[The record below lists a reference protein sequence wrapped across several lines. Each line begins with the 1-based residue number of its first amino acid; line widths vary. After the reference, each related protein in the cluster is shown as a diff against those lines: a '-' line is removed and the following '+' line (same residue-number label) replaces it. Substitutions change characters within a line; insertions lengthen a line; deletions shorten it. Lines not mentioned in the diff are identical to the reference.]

1 MSGKKSTAA
10 TVEMRTAKVAEL
22 LVNGWSRARI
32 CEYARETA
40 HWNVGDAQVDRY
52 VAKARER
59 IQADCS
65 CDRKASYAL
74 AEARLE
80 ALYGKAVESGDLR
93 LALSIVK
100 EQRALQGLDGA
111 LRDPSENAEPG
122 MFYATL
128 TAYADAIHA
137 NVPKRYIEA
146 LVKEVMSLEPVA
158 ESLTRAPDPMER
170 CVEDMRTLGR
180 TRTREELMAAGVVC
194 DGIELP
200 CPQAAKSE

>member
-10 TVEMRTAKVAEL
+10 EVEMRTAKVAEL
-22 LVNGWSRARI
+22 LVDGWSRARI

-40 HWNVGDAQVDRY
+40 RWDVSDAQVDRY
-52 VAKARER
+52 IAKARER

-65 CDRKASYAL
+65 RDRKASYAL

-80 ALYGKAVESGDLR
+80 ALYGKAVDADDLR

-100 EQRALQGLDGA
+100 EQRTLQGLDGA
-111 LRDPSENAEPG
+111 LLEPSESAESG

-128 TAYADAIHA
+128 AAYADAIHA

-146 LVKEVMSLEPVA
+146 LAKDVLPLAPVA
-158 ESLTRAPDPMER
+158 ESLVREPDPMQQ
-170 CVEDMRTLGR
+170 CVADMRALGR
-180 TRTREELMAAGVVC
+180 TRTRDELVAAGVVG
-194 DGIELP
+194 DESVELP
-200 CPQAAKSE
+200 

>member
-10 TVEMRTAKVAEL
+10 EVEMRTAKVAAL
-22 LVNGWSRARI
+22 LIDGWCRARI

-40 HWNVGDAQVDRY
+40 RWDVSDAQVDRY
-52 VAKARER
+52 MAKERER

-65 CDRKASYAL
+65 RDRKASYAL

-80 ALYGKAVESGDLR
+80 ALYGKAVDVGDLR

-111 LRDPSENAEPG
+111 LCESSESAEAG

-128 TAYADAIHA
+128 AAYADAIHA

-146 LVKEVMSLEPVA
+146 LAKDVLPLAPVA
-158 ESLTRAPDPMER
+158 ESLVREPDPMEQ
-170 CVEDMRTLGR
+170 CVADMRALGR
-180 TRTREELMAAGVVC
+180 TRTRDELVAAGIINVEDV
-194 DGIELP
+194 ELP
-200 CPQAAKSE
+200 

>member
-10 TVEMRTAKVAEL
+10 EVEMRTAKVAEL
-22 LVNGWSRARI
+22 LVDGWSRARI

-40 HWNVGDAQVDRY
+40 RWDVSDAQVDRY
-52 VAKARER
+52 IAKARER

-65 CDRKASYAL
+65 RDRKASYAL

-80 ALYGKAVESGDLR
+80 ALYGKAVDAGDLR

-111 LRDPSENAEPG
+111 LLEPSESAESG

-128 TAYADAIHA
+128 AAYADAIHA

-146 LVKEVMSLEPVA
+146 LAKDVLPLAPVA
-158 ESLTRAPDPMER
+158 ESLTREPDPMQQ
-170 CVEDMRTLGR
+170 CVADMRALGR
-180 TRTREELMAAGVVC
+180 TRTRDELVAAGVLGDESV
-194 DGIELP
+194 ELP
-200 CPQAAKSE
+200 